1 MSVHASEISSIIKD
15 KIANADVEV
24 DVSEVGRVLSVGDG
38 IAHVYGLDKVQSN
51 ELVEFESGVKGMA
64 LNLEEDNVGVVIF
77 GSDESIKEGDIVKR
91 TDKIVIGVVLV
102 CILFVCFLYTNNEI
116 GVTSSKLETDIR
128 SSQKIKDD
136 WTVDGSV
143 SSTMA
148 AYISYPQDLS
158 DHSFSVYVNR
168 PGLSFGYFFRGGGK
182 LSGVQRGIAE
192 YTVEGYNERAFIS
205 MNQQQVTQLEID
217 DGNTI
222 QVLDIDSNKP
232 FAIVL
237 PINAGTITFY
247 DVNGNT
253 VEYWNNSL

>member
-1 MSVHASEISSIIKD
+1 MIMTNRKLTRSFDSVK
-15 KIANADVEV
+15 KIF
-24 DVSEVGRVLSVGDG
+24 L
-38 IAHVYGLDKVQSN
+38 
-51 ELVEFESGVKGMA
+51 
-64 LNLEEDNVGVVIF
+64 
-77 GSDESIKEGDIVKR
+77 
-91 TDKIVIGVVLV
+91 KIVIGVVLV

-116 GVTSSKLETDIR
+116 GVTSSKLEADIR

-192 YTVEGYNERAFIS
+192 YTVEGY
-205 MNQQQVTQLEID
+205 TLTID
-217 DGNTI
+217 DAKKYIYSFSTRRRVYKWVDLNVSVWI
-222 QVLDIDSNKP
+222 
-232 FAIVL
+232 
-237 PINAGTITFY
+237 
-247 DVNGNT
+247 
-253 VEYWNNSL
+253 